1 MGSREVPIYD
11 GSQADHYHRQNRIQV
26 TRRIKAEI
34 AVTDA
39 SQLVNWFQAPKV
51 YLQLHRRAYE
61 LANVPQGS
69 ASVLVRELN
78 LTSSHNILLVGSS
91 FGWTAEALKTLGI
104 SVTCIED
111 SSWVQSVKDTDEAG
125 DIEAALD
132 LAGVTSD
139 HAMRQQFFDKLIA
152 GPRATLPILD
162 EDGMTRGSRRRI
174 TKNRAAFTHIITKN
188 VLAWR
193 HDDECVALSD
203 ALHQINVLA
212 QVVHFVAGYDDKAA
226 LAPEPEPVLN
236 WKRVVGTEP
245 VTGRLTDQAWYTTNS
260 WPVLL
265 PNDTFVGV

>member
-1 MGSREVPIYD
+1 MPIFD
-11 GSQADHYHRQNRIQV
+11 GSLADHYHRQNRIQV

-34 AVTDA
+34 AVSDP
-39 SQLVNWFQAPKV
+39 SQLPNWFQAPKV

-61 LANVPQGS
+61 LINIPRFAAVK
-69 ASVLVRELN
+69 LVNELG
-78 LTSSHNILLVGSS
+78 LTSSHNVLLVGAS
-91 FGWTAEALKTLGI
+91 FGWNAEALKALGI
-104 SVTCIED
+104 PVTCIED
-111 SSWVQSVKDTDEAG
+111 STWVQSVKDEDEAG

-152 GPRATLPILD
+152 GPRAREVILD
-162 EDGMTRGSRRRI
+162 EDGMSPGSRQRI
-174 TKNRAAFTHIITKN
+174 RNKGTFTHIITKN

-212 QVVHFVAGYDDKAA
+212 QVVHHVVEYSDRAA

-236 WKRVVGTEP
+236 WKRVVGDAP
-245 VTGRLTDQAWYTTNS
+245 VVDRLTDQAWYTTNS
-260 WPVLL
+260 WPALL

>member
-1 MGSREVPIYD
+1 MPIYD

-39 SQLVNWFQAPKV
+39 SQLPNWFQAPKV

-61 LANVPQGS
+61 LINLPRS
-69 ASVLVRELN
+69 AAARLVKELG
-78 LTSSHNILLVGSS
+78 LTSSHNVLLVGAS
-91 FGWTAEALKTLGI
+91 FGWNAEALKALGI

-111 SSWVQSVKDTDEAG
+111 STWVQSVKGQDEAG
-125 DIEAALD
+125 EIEAALD

-139 HAMRQQFFDKLIA
+139 HKMRQQFFDKLIA

-162 EDGMTRGSRRRI
+162 EDGMTKGSRQRI
-174 TKNRAAFTHIITKN
+174 RNQGTFTHIITKN

-203 ALHQINVLA
+203 ALRQINVASQL
-212 QVVHFVAGYDDKAA
+212 VHFVAGYDDKKA

-236 WKRVVGTEP
+236 WKRVTGSGP
-245 VTGRLTDQAWYTTNS
+245 VVSRLTDQPWYTVS
-260 WPVLL
+260 HWSDLL
-265 PNDTFVGV
+265 PSDTFVGV